1 MRNPERLKPIYDHIK
16 GIHKEHFPKLEFGPF
31 IKKFFD
37 WYKQDPF
44 YVEDCLVC
52 GIFDQFAVEAAM
64 TNDPARPDA
73 SGIDM
78 AYDYIC
84 DMHKTHYPDWRF
96 FQLMFNVFSEYGE
109 ELTAIVKKDNI
120 FGCQFHPEKS
130 GAVGLQILKNFCE
143 VNL

>member
-1 MRNPERLKPIYDHIK
+1 MRNSDRLKPIYDHIK

-52 GIFDQFAVEAAM
+52 GLFDKFAVEAAV
-64 TNDPARPDA
+64 TEDSARPDA
-73 SGIDM
+73 SGLDM
-78 AYDYIC
+78 AYDYLC
-84 DMHKTHYPDWRF
+84 DMHKTHFPDWRF

-109 ELTAIVKKDNI
+109 ELTKCDDVCTLYTVFDK
-120 FGCQFHPEKS
+120 F
-130 GAVGLQILKNFCE
+130 LKRGMDGRS
-143 VNL
+143 